1 MPNCW
6 AWQIATNL
14 NISNSIETA
23 VDHIRILEALETIK
37 NWRTK
42 KKNGIKINVNLIE
55 QVKKKKTP

>member
-42 KKNGIKINVNLIE
+42 KKPNKNKRQLNR
-55 QVKKKKTP
+55 TS